1 MNNRDLL
8 QQELRAGWLGFSR
21 RYEPLDFLGAAL
33 GSFFIYSGVTG
44 RTPRWLTIALG
55 ATMVYIHTR
64 RFFYAPKDMGG
75 ALRLMADVGA
85 SPDELRRLANA
96 LESQ

>member
-1 MNNRDLL
+1 MAT
-8 QQELRAGWLGFSR
+8 ELRAGWLGITR

-33 GSFFIYSGVTG
+33 GSYFIYSGVTG
-44 RTPRWLTIALG
+44 KTPRWLTIALG

-75 ALRLMADVGA
+75 ALRLMADVGVT
-85 SPDELRRLANA
+85 PDELRKLARELDA
-96 LESQ
+96 